1 MWVRTRSS
9 AFSLISLAVL
19 SACGGGGDE
28 SAAREVALG
37 RPSYSVGGTI
47 TGVVSPPF
55 GDSITLSLDG
65 SYVEPFSASSGTFTF
80 SRRLFSRDTYNVS
93 VAATVAGYNCSVTSG
108 GSGTIDRSDVTD
120 VVVACVE
127 IPRYDVPVSVSGL
140 PKNTSVVIQN
150 NGSLNQITASADGSY
165 TFPFRQYAGTNYS
178 VTIVTQPAKGSCTVP
193 QPFGTVQPDMQP
205 IAVACGQGN

>member
-19 SACGGGGDE
+19 SACGGGGDDP
-28 SAAREVALG
+28 AAREDALG

-65 SYVEPFSASSGTFTF
+65 SYVEPFAASSGTFTF
-80 SRRLFSRDTYNVS
+80 SRRLFSREAYNVS
-93 VAATVAGYNCSVTSG
+93 VAGSVAGYDCSVTSG
-108 GSGTIDRSDVTD
+108 GSGTIDRSNVTD

-127 IPRYDVPVSVSGL
+127 IPRYDVSVSVSGL

-150 NGSLNQITASADGSY
+150 NGMANQITASADGSY
-165 TFPFRQYAGTNYS
+165 AFPFRQYAATNYN

-193 QPFGTVQPDMQP
+193 QPSGTVQPGMQP
-205 IAVACGQGN
+205 IAVVCKQGN

>member
-1 MWVRTRSS
+1 MQVHMRSR

-19 SACGGGGDE
+19 SACGGGGDDP
-28 SAAREVALG
+28 AAREDALG

-65 SYVEPFSASSGTFTF
+65 SYVEPFAASSGTFTF
-80 SRRLFSRDTYNVS
+80 SRRLFHREAYNVS
-93 VAATVAGYNCSVTSG
+93 VAGSVAGYNCSVTSG
-108 GSGTIDRSDVTD
+108 GSGTINRSNVTD

-140 PKNTSVVIQN
+140 PSSTSVVIQN
-150 NGSLNQITASADGSY
+150 NSSANQITASADGSY
-165 TFPFRQYAGTNYS
+165 AFPFRQYAGTNYFVS
-178 VTIVTQPAKGSCTVP
+178 IATQPATGSCTVP
-193 QPFGTVQPDMQP
+193 QPSGTVQPDIQP
-205 IAVACGQGN
+205 IAVVCK

>member
-1 MWVRTRSS
+1 MQTRSRYR
-9 AFSLISLAVL
+9 AFSLISMTVL
-19 SACGGGGDE
+19 SACGGGDNPAVHE
-28 SAAREVALG
+28 NALS

-80 SRRLFSRDTYNVS
+80 SRSLFSRDTYNVS
-93 VAATVAGYNCSVTSG
+93 VAATVAGYDCSVTSG
-108 GSGTIDRSDVTD
+108 GSGTIVRSNVTD

-140 PKNTSVVIQN
+140 PKSTSVVIQN
-150 NGSLNQITASADGSY
+150 NGSANQITASADGSY
-165 TFPFRQYAGTNYS
+165 AFPFRQYAGTNYFVS
-178 VTIVTQPAKGSCTVP
+178 IVSQPAKGSCAVP
-193 QPFGTVQPDMQP
+193 QPSGTVQPDMQP
-205 IAVACGQGN
+205 IAVVCGQGN